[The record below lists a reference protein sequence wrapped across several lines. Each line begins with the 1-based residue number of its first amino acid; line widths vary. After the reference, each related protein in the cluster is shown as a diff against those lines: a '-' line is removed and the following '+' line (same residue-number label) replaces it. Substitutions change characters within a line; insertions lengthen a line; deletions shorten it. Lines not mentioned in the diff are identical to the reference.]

1 MASYSEWINIH
12 LGRQHYAE
20 NIMQKPL
27 ATAKSRFAKLT
38 IPLLLL
44 LCSGCATLVAS
55 MSKPG
60 HIDEPGNTR
69 TFGTYVEDQNIK
81 VKIKANLY
89 NADQRY
95 QDAHIS
101 IFSYNRIV
109 LLTGQVPT
117 QELRDRATRI
127 AEKVRMVRK
136 VHNELTVTENLALAQ
151 RVNDSWIST
160 KINAHMLATK
170 DFPASRVQVITEA
183 GIVYLMGLLTEQEA
197 SWAVDIIR
205 QVYGVRKIIKII
217 EYQN

>member
-1 MASYSEWINIH
+1 MVPI
-12 LGRQHYAE
+12 
-20 NIMQKPL
+20 
-27 ATAKSRFAKLT
+27 SRFLT
-38 IPLLLL
+38 YQLTRLAGVLVL
-44 LCSGCATLVAS
+44 VLCSGCASLVAS
-55 MSKPG
+55 MSEPG

-69 TFGTYVEDQNIK
+69 TFGTYVEDQNIE
-81 VKIKANLY
+81 VKIKANLF
-89 NADQRY
+89 NADERY
-95 QDAHIS
+95 KEAHIS

-117 QELRDRATRI
+117 QELLDRATRI

-205 QVYGVRKIIKII
+205 QVYGVRKIVKII